1 MNTEHND
8 INKFIPYGEALRG
21 FADQKFISAA
31 EIHRI
36 LKERGIFTF
45 NNNKD
50 YTVPIMQTLLL
61 SPNEF
66 DKVKDAFVQ
75 KEDSEKKISRE
86 IKFNNDAQL
95 STPELLSVEL
105 DDFIKKQLS
114 TCSLKRPIRF
124 SQVDGN
130 PNHLKASFLL
140 NRKDINKSWYEQTHQ
155 FSGSVEFINEKGK
168 GTIIITHTAP
178 ETKDLAEQIVKEQV
192 KRYKEKGIIPNDE
205 QPKKILFSEF
215 TNSTRFAFFYRLT
228 TKLESDDFTCKNIKN
243 ISVKPQD
250 NYTLPEQIQ
259 WMEKINKLLIS
270 GESLDK
276 KFFMKEEIYYKAL
289 ELWSIDAFFSYNY
302 KGEKGEMT
310 VSLGF
315 PDFTSKQGNAEFEIN
330 IVTLKNKRSLNPKDR
345 KKLKSSL
352 LSEMDKQKSVVY
364 NNFLIYLASINK

>member
-1 MNTEHND
+1 MNTGHKD

-21 FADQKFISAA
+21 FANQKFISAA

-45 NNNKD
+45 NNCKD

-66 DKVKDAFVQ
+66 DKVKDAFIQ

-86 IKFNNDAQL
+86 INFNNEARL
-95 STPELLSVEL
+95 FIPELLSVEL
-105 DDFIKKQLS
+105 GDFIKKHLP
-114 TCSLKRPIRF
+114 TCSLERSVHL

-140 NRKDINKSWYEQTHQ
+140 NRKDMNKSWYEQTNQ
-155 FSGSVEFINEKGK
+155 FPGSVEFINEKGK

-178 ETKDLAEQIVKEQV
+178 ETKELAEQIVREQV
-192 KRYKEKGIIPNDE
+192 RKYKEKGIIQNDE
-205 QPKKILFSEF
+205 KPKKILFSEF

-228 TKLESDDFTCKNIKN
+228 TKLENDNFTCDNIKN

-250 NYTLPEQIQ
+250 DYTLPEQIQ

-276 KFFMKEEIYYKAL
+276 KFFMKEEKYYKAL

-302 KGEKGEMT
+302 KGETGEMT

-315 PDFTSKQGNAEFEIN
+315 PDYTSKQGNAEFEIN
-330 IVTLKNKRSLNPKDR
+330 IATLKNKRILNTKER
-345 KKLKSSL
+345 NKLKSSL

-364 NNFLIYLASINK
+364 NNFLMYIENINN